1 MASAPAVTVLIAV
14 FNGADYLGE
23 SIESVL
29 AQTFSDFELLI
40 VDDGSTDQTP
50 KILRSLPDPRMCTI
64 TLSQNRGIARARNA
78 GIEAARGRYIA
89 FLDHDDVAPPERL
102 EKQVAFLDL
111 HPQVGLLGSDVE
123 FINSRG
129 ATLRNVHMPAS
140 DLEIRWM
147 NLLDCPMRQSSLT
160 ARRDLARQ
168 HQYDD
173 RFLSL
178 SDWDFIQ
185 RMLGR
190 TEAANLPEVLV
201 RYRSHPTNVSHT
213 QFERAVETGALLSH
227 HAIKSALP
235 DFEITLED
243 VKDLRSVVL
252 GGGSADEGKSLEKTK
267 RSLRLYLDLFEAF
280 KAKHSDHPAVPA
292 FNSGL
297 LSSHHP
303 ASAR

>member
-1 MASAPAVTVLIAV
+1 MASAPAATVLVAV
-14 FNGADYLGE
+14 FNGADYLSE
-23 SIESVL
+23 AITSIF
-29 AQTFSDFELLI
+29 AQTFSDFELLV
-40 VDDGSTDQTP
+40 VDDGSTDQTQD
-50 KILRSLPDPRMCTI
+50 IIRSFPDPRLRAI
-64 TLSQNRGIARARNA
+64 VLSQNRGIARARNA
-78 GIEAARGRYIA
+78 GLEAARGRYIA

-102 EKQVAFLDL
+102 EKQIAFLDL
-111 HPQVGLLGSDVE
+111 HPQVGMLGSDVE
-123 FINSRG
+123 FIDSRG
-129 ATLRNVHMPAS
+129 ATLQKVHMPAS

-168 HQYDD
+168 HHYNE

-185 RMLGR
+185 RMLEN

-213 QFERAVETGALLSH
+213 QFRRAVETGAHLSH

-235 DFEITLED
+235 DFEITFED
-243 VKDLRSVVL
+243 VRDLRSVVL
-252 GGGSADEGKSLEKTK
+252 GGGSAGEGKSLEKTK

-280 KAKHSDHPAVPA
+280 EAKHRDDPAVPA
-292 FNSGL
+292 FNSRL
-297 LSSHHP
+297 LSSLHP